1 MCRIICIHW
10 HFVCIYEFIRTW
22 YCCCTN
28 LFTNYWVKLSVC
40 VSLIWSNWI
49 LTNNWSLCLTWLLL
63 ATSRLAIA
71 SPITWTGI
79 NYLGFVL
86 IILVKLLFSFLGDW
100 LAIVWF
106 VWFSLFT
113 KVSFKII
120 MSLTWLRSCVF
131 TWAPLWVC
139 SFFFN
144 YELLSWICIHQYIS
158 RLLLLLGLLYLIFF
172 QSFFRLV
179 ACQLWVWCTLW

>member
-28 LFTNYWVKLSVC
+28 LFTNYLVKLSVC

-100 LAIVWF
+100 LAIVPWRDLGPAS
-106 VWFSLFT
+106 SL
-113 KVSFKII
+113 
-120 MSLTWLRSCVF
+120 
-131 TWAPLWVC
+131 
-139 SFFFN
+139 
-144 YELLSWICIHQYIS
+144 ELLYEYAPSSSIMNY
-158 RLLLLLGLLYLIFF
+158 YLEFAFINIFPG
-172 QSFFRLV
+172 
-179 ACQLWVWCTLW
+179 CYYY